1 MSKTLYSKNDLSS
14 KLKLS
19 VSTIDN
25 KIKDGELKYYKI
37 GKSVRFDDDMITEFL
52 RNQTGKM
59 YKQKLF
65 SHKHRNTDVS
75 SFASSF
81 NKEVNGVQNEKS

>member
-1 MSKTLYSKNDLSS
+1 
-14 KLKLS
+14 
-19 VSTIDN
+19 
-25 KIKDGELKYYKI
+25 
-37 GKSVRFDDDMITEFL
+37 MITEFL

-81 NKEVNGVQNEKS
+81 NKVVNGVQNEKS